1 MAEVNLSAGEFGAKE
16 ADPATGETGIAEGD
30 LAPGEPRADEADLTP
45 GELGANEC
53 HSGTGEPGAAEA
65 ETGAAK
71 AGTDKAN
78 PGTGEHSGVKDNLS
92 AGEAGTVKVAA
103 VKDNACE
110 IEVQA
115 LPGHRGVSLEVRGD
129 DPDDRVAH
137 FADGL
142 KSKSLRRRSV
152 LSRVGLVRHAQI
164 ATQDINAGL
173 PVLCPVVSQ
182 AGHGVHPSQPDL
194 GRFVAA
200 ELLGGRGE
208 SFIEGPG
215 ALLPERSAQLLRC
228 SSAVFSASLLVAR

>member
-1 MAEVNLSAGEFGAKE
+1 MKLTSPQENWARTN
-16 ADPATGETGIAEGD
+16 AT
-30 LAPGEPRADEADLTP
+30 LAPENRAPLKLKRAPQKRAPIKLTP
-45 GELGANEC
+45 G
-53 HSGTGEPGAAEA
+53 TR
-65 ETGAAK
+65 
-71 AGTDKAN
+71 
-78 PGTGEHSGVKDNLS
+78 EHSGVKDNLS